1 LLDVNAFDELRI
13 GLATADEIRAW
24 SHGEV
29 KKPET
34 INYRTLKPEK
44 DGLFCE
50 KIFGPTRDWECYCGK
65 YKRVR
70 FKGIVCERCGVEVTR
85 SKVRRERMAHIEL
98 AAPVTHI
105 WYFKGVPSRLGYL
118 LDLAPKDLEKVIY
131 FAAYM
136 ITWVDEEG
144 RHEDLPSLQNE
155 IDLEKEQIT
164 KQRDLDIA
172 QRTEKLEADLAEL
185 EAEGAKADARRKVR
199 DSAEREMAQI
209 RKRADQELDRLEQV
223 WDRFKNLQVAD
234 LEGDELLYREL
245 ESRYGTYFEGSMGAG
260 AIQKRLETFDL
271 EAEAEKLREVIR
283 TGKGQ
288 RKTRALKRLKVVNA
302 FLTTNNSP
310 RGMVLDC
317 IPVIPPDLRPMVQL
331 DGGRFATSDLNDLY
345 RRVINRN
352 NRLKRLLDLGA
363 PEIIVN
369 NEKRML
375 QESVDSLFDNG
386 RRGRPVTGPGNRP
399 LKSISDM
406 LKGKQGRF
414 RQNLLGKRVDYSGR
428 SVIVVGPQLKLHQAG
443 LPKQMALE
451 LFKPFVMK
459 RLVDLNHAQNIK
471 SAKRMVERARSVVWD
486 VLEEVITEHP
496 VLLNRAPT
504 LHRLGIQAFEPQL
517 VEGKAIHLHPL
528 VCAAFNADFDGDQMA
543 VHLPLSAEAQAEARI
558 LMLSANNILK
568 PSDGRP
574 VTMPSHEMVVGL
586 FHLTQEEPEGVGA
599 GRTFSSVAEAIM
611 AYDADELALGAPV
624 TIRMDDVVPPAQG
637 WQAPEGWNEGD
648 PVLLE
653 TTLGRALFNEAL
665 PVDFPYVNEQ
675 VNKRLAS
682 SIVNDLAERYPKV
695 AVGASL
701 DALMDAGFYWATR
714 SGVTIAIS
722 DVLAPARKDEIL
734 DAYDEKASKVQ
745 GQYDRGLITDDE
757 RRQELI
763 DIWTQA
769 TNEVDEAMRENF
781 PRNNPVNRMVD
792 SGAAGNWMQVRQVA
806 GMRGLVANPQGE
818 IIPRPI
824 KSNYRDGLSVLE
836 YFIATHGARKGLA
849 DTALR
854 TADSGYLTRRL
865 VDVSQDVIIREHDC
879 GTERGLTLKV
889 LETSPDGTSR
899 LADTV
904 ETSVYGRALAGA
916 VTTADGE
923 VLGNNGEDVGDV
935 LLRQLESHGIA
946 ELKVRSVLTCE
957 SRVGT
962 CATCYGRSLAT
973 GKLVD
978 IGEAVGIIAAQ
989 SIGEPGTQ
997 LTMRTFHTGGA
1008 VSTEDITQGLPR
1020 VTELFEAR
1028 TPKGEA
1034 PISEVAGRV
1043 SIEETE
1049 RSRKLVVTPDD
1060 GSEEVSYP
1068 VTKRS
1073 RLLVSDG
1080 DHVAVG
1086 QQLVVGAVDPKKV
1099 LRILGPRAVQ
1109 KHLVDEVQEVY
1120 RSQGVDIHDKHIE
1133 VIVRQM
1139 LRRVTVLDS
1148 GDSNLL
1154 PGELSDRTVFE
1165 DENRRVVSEGGQPA
1179 SGRPELMGIT
1189 KASLATDSWLSAA
1202 SFQETTKVL
1211 TEAAMSGRSDALR
1224 GLKENV
1230 IIGKLIPAGT
1240 GLERYRNVQVEPTEA
1255 AKAELYPNFGYD
1267 EIDYGPVTDGTDS
1280 IALEELDL
1288 GQGYEAD
1295 YR

>member
-1 LLDVNAFDELRI
+1 VLDVNVFDELRI
-13 GLATADEIRAW
+13 GLATAEEVRGW

-70 FKGIVCERCGVEVTR
+70 FKGIICERCGVEVTR
-85 SKVRRERMAHIEL
+85 SKVRRERMGHIEL

-155 IDLEKEQIT
+155 IDLEKEDIT
-164 KQRDLDIA
+164 KKRDLDIA
-172 QRTEKLEADLAEL
+172 QRGERLEADLAEL
-185 EAEGAKADARRKVR
+185 EAEGAKADARRKVK
-199 DSAEREMAQI
+199 DSAEREMAQL
-209 RKRADQELDRLEQV
+209 RKRADAELDRVEEI
-223 WDRFKNLQVAD
+223 WDRFKNLKVSD
-234 LEGDELLYREL
+234 LEGDELLYRAL
-245 ESRYGTYFEGSMGAG
+245 QDRYGNYFEGSMGAG

-271 EAEAEKLREVIR
+271 EAESEVLREIIR

-317 IPVIPPDLRPMVQL
+317 VPVIPPDLRPMVQL

-363 PEIIVN
+363 PEIIVS

-375 QESVDSLFDNG
+375 QEAVDSLFDNG

-428 SVIVVGPQLKLHQAG
+428 SVIVVGPQLQLHQCG

-528 VCAAFNADFDGDQMA
+528 VCGAFNADFDGDQMA

-558 LMLSANNILK
+558 LMLSSNNILK

-574 VTMPSHEMVVGL
+574 VTMPSQEMIVGL
-586 FHLTQEEPEGVGA
+586 FHLTSEIAESDGA
-599 GRTFSSVAEAIM
+599 GRSFTSPAEAIM
-611 AYDADELALGAPV
+611 AYDAGELDLNAPIKV
-624 TIRMDDVVPPAQG
+624 RMTDLVPPTSG
-637 WQAPEGWNEGD
+637 WEAPEGWSEGT
-648 PVLLE
+648 PVVLE

-665 PVDFPYVNEQ
+665 PQDYPYVNT
-675 VNKRLAS
+675 VVDKRVLS
-682 SIVNDLAERYPKV
+682 GIVNDLAERYPKV
-695 AVGASL
+695 AVAASL
-701 DALMDAGFYWATR
+701 DALKEAGFRWATR

-722 DVLAPARKDEIL
+722 DVVAPPNKTEIL
-734 DAYDEKASKVQ
+734 DGYESRASKVQ

-769 TNEVDEAMRENF
+769 TNEVDSAMRDHF
-781 PRNNPVNRMVD
+781 PQNNSVLQMVA
-792 SGAAGNWMQVRQVA
+792 SGAAGNWMQVRQIA

-865 VDVSQDVIIREHDC
+865 VDVSQDVIIREDDC
-879 GTERGLTLKV
+879 GTERGLTLPI
-889 LETSPDGTSR
+889 LEDTPTGDTQ

-904 ETSVYGRALAGA
+904 ETAVYGRALAGQ
-916 VTTADGE
+916 VTSTDGE
-923 VLGNNGEDVGDV
+923 VLGENGDDVGDV
-935 LLRQLESHGIA
+935 LITKLAEAEIA
-946 ELKVRSVLTCE
+946 QLKVRSVLTCE

-1008 VSTEDITQGLPR
+1008 VSSEDITQGLPR

-1043 SIEETE
+1043 SVDDSE
-1049 RSRKLVVTPDD
+1049 RVRKLVITPDD
-1060 GSEEVSYP
+1060 GSEEVSY
-1068 VTKRS
+1068 TISKRS
-1073 RLLVSDG
+1073 RLLVTDG

-1086 QQLVVGAVDPKKV
+1086 QQLVAGAVDPKKV

-1148 GDSNLL
+1148 GDSRLL
-1154 PGELSDRTVFE
+1154 PGELSDRTIFE

-1211 TEAAMSGRSDALR
+1211 TEAAMSGRSDALL

-1230 IIGKLIPAGT
+1230 ILGKLIPAGT
-1240 GLERYRNVQVEPTEA
+1240 GLPRYRNVQVEPTEA
-1255 AKAELYPNFGYD
+1255 AKAEIYPSFGYD
-1267 EIDYGPVTDGTDS
+1267 EIDYGPITEGGET

-1295 YR
+1295 FR